1 VVIQWAYSASPECH
15 EGDRLLQD
23 AAGTAF
29 LELGAGKAYLAC
41 MLAEAFPARHLV
53 LVDHQSFK
61 LQADRWVSLVTRGE
75 AASQSQLQRSV
86 LQRPRANPHGPVR
99 MALDGSHKWDIAFCA
114 GDLLGMR

>member
-1 VVIQWAYSASPECH
+1 M
-15 EGDRLLQD
+15 QD

-75 AASQSQLQRSV
+75 AASHSQLLRLVLERPTANLHGLVRIGSWQQPRMGHCISV
-86 LQRPRANPHGPVR
+86 LVICQA
-99 MALDGSHKWDIAFCA
+99 
-114 GDLLGMR
+114 

>member
-1 VVIQWAYSASPECH
+1 MIIQWAYSASPECH
-15 EGDRLLQD
+15 ESDKLLQD

-61 LQADRWVSLVTRGE
+61 LQADRWVCLVTRGE
-75 AASQSQLQRSV
+75 AALRSQLQRTV
-86 LQRPRANPHGPVR
+86 LQGARANPHGLVR
-99 MALDGSHKWDIAFCA
+99 MAATNWILHSVQGIF
-114 GDLLGMR
+114 

>member
-1 VVIQWAYSASPECH
+1 MVIIQRACSASPERH
-15 EGDRLLQD
+15 ESGSLLQD

-75 AASQSQLQRSV
+75 GASRSQLQRSV
-86 LQRPRANPHGPVR
+86 RQRPMA
-99 MALDGSHKWDIAFCA
+99 MAL
-114 GDLLGMR
+114 